1 MKFSNRWLITACLLI
16 VVASSGC
23 ATSPWSNPNA
33 SNPNP
38 MGAPPRRGLFPGMR
52 NRLREM
58 MPGQAAPQQGSAQPT
73 ADNRPGPSAEAIS
86 ITVGDE

>member
-1 MKFSNRWLITACLLI
+1 MKYSSRWLIAAWLLI

-23 ATSPWSNPNA
+23 ATSPWSNPNP
-33 SNPNP
+33 SIPNP
-38 MGAPPRRGLFPGMR
+38 TGAPPRRGLFPGMR

-58 MPGQAAPQQGSAQPT
+58 LPGQAAPQQSPVQAT
-73 ADNRPGPSAEAIS
+73 NAARPEPSGEAIS

>member
-1 MKFSNRWLITACLLI
+1 MKYSSRWLIAAWLLI
-16 VVASSGC
+16 VVANSGC
-23 ATSPWSNPNA
+23 ATLPWSNPNPSSA
-33 SNPNP
+33 NP

-58 MPGQAAPQQGSAQPT
+58 LPGQAAPQQSPVQPT
-73 ADNRPGPSAEAIS
+73 TENRPGPSAEAIS